1 MLLLLDLNRT
11 PVCGCADII
20 LLPPI
25 SFSPIR
31 EVQTLYSGETVRIAI
46 AYSVSGF
53 TNTGEGKVNVVAVAA
68 VEDVFTSAGSTLTRP
83 NGSIFAPGYPLIT
96 FLIST
101 VTGATESLSE
111 KKRST
116 EVINLPSVELSP

>member
-1 MLLLLDLNRT
+1 M
-11 PVCGCADII
+11 
-20 LLPPI
+20 
-25 SFSPIR
+25 
-31 EVQTLYSGETVRIAI
+31 YSGETVRIAI

-68 VEDVFTSAGSTLTRP
+68 VEDVLTSAGSILTRP
-83 NGSIFAPGYPLIT
+83 NGSILAPGYPLIT